1 MMPQSEN
8 PLISIIV
15 AVYNVEPYL
24 RCCLDS
30 IINQTYNKLEI
41 LVVTTPS
48 SDKSE
53 EIAREYEASDERVQ
67 VIIRPK
73 LGLSDARNAGIAA
86 SHGEYL
92 AFIDGDD
99 YISEY
104 YVERLYTLIKDG
116 CDISQCGFKYV
127 DAKDTNIV
135 NDFSN
140 DSSVYS
146 NIEASAN
153 LLNQSN
159 TANVVT
165 WSKLYA
171 KHLFTTVTFPL
182 GKLHEDVATTYRL
195 LYIAKKVAVTSDQ
208 LYYYR
213 QVPGSIMG
221 QGYSLKRLDVW
232 DFRLECLKFYQE
244 RSETYLYARA
254 LCVYLKWVG
263 STYHDL
269 QISVPDSDNLRKK
282 LIAEGREHLKIALKE
297 KDVSVAEKGL
307 FVMICYCPRLVS
319 VLVGWKRK
327 LTPPPS

>member
-1 MMPQSEN
+1 MMLQSEN
-8 PLISIIV
+8 PLITIIV

-30 IINQTYNKLEI
+30 ILNQTYKNLEI

-48 SDKSE
+48 DDKSE
-53 EIAREYEASDERVQ
+53 DIAREYEISDERVQ

-86 SHGEYL
+86 SNGEYL

-104 YVERLYTLIKDG
+104 YVERLYTLIKEG

-127 DAKDTNIV
+127 DTGSTAII
-135 NDFSN
+135 NDFSYGV
-140 DSSVYS
+140 STYS

-171 KHLFTTVTFPL
+171 KHLFTDVTFPL
-182 GKLHEDVATTYRL
+182 GKLHEDVATTYKI
-195 LYIAKKVAVTSDQ
+195 LYLAKKVAVTDDS

-232 DFRLECLKFYQE
+232 DFHLACLRFYKE
-244 RSETYLYARA
+244 RGETYLYARA
-254 LCVYLKWVG
+254 LCVYLKWIG

-269 QISVPDSDNLRKK
+269 RVSVSDSGDVRKK
-282 LIAEGREHLKIALKE
+282 LIAEGREYLKIALKE
-297 KDVSVAEKGL
+297 RDISVVEKGL
-307 FVMICYCPRLVS
+307 FVMVCYCPDLVS
-319 VLVGWKRK
+319 FTVGLKRI
-327 LTPPPS
+327 L